1 MTFCSEIHNQLPSAM
16 LLTDIFSY
24 LLQKCDFSAVTSAV
38 FLPHF
43 LFFFLSPASLSCF
56 ILFICK
62 VSMTVN
68 CLFEGGVEAF
78 RTFLVLLE
86 ASFEQS
92 SFLMTPLSVLLSST
106 SYSSSSSSFSSQEE
120 VDSSSLSYC
129 FCFPV
134 VSPNFLRLFSMEV
147 FLAFATT

>member
-1 MTFCSEIHNQLPSAM
+1 MTFCSEIHNQLPSAT

-24 LLQKCDFSAVTSAV
+24 LLQKSDLSAVTSAV

-43 LFFFLSPASLSCF
+43 LFFFLSPASLSCS
-56 ILFICK
+56 ILFLCK

-78 RTFLVLLE
+78 FMFLVLWE

-92 SFLMTPLSVLLSST
+92 SFSMTPLSVLTSST
-106 SYSSSSSSFSSQEE
+106 SYYSSSSFSSSKEA
-120 VDSSSLSYC
+120 DSSSLSYC
-129 FCFPV
+129 FRFPV
-134 VSPNFLRLFSMEV
+134 VSPNFLRLFSMEA
-147 FLAFATT
+147 FLVFATT